1 MDLRIVYLLDSNEPW
16 TRYCTLVDILDFP
29 EGDPEVESAR
39 QEMMAHPQIQE
50 LIGKAGTWPGYPL
63 KRHNDARHPLYA
75 ISTLADFGLQ
85 ADDPGIEDIISRVM
99 KHTSS
104 EGMLE
109 TQVLIPRAFGG
120 TDKEDW
126 TWLLCDSPTLLY
138 SLLTFQGADQAN
150 LAPAVNYLSELVYE
164 NGWHCTAS
172 PDLGKFKGP
181 GRREEPCPIA
191 NIYALK
197 SLGVRTVISVSAVGS
212 LREQIEPRH
221 FVVPDQLIDRTRGTR
236 RSTFCGDGVVVHT
249 GFGDPFC
256 PVLRDVLVESAR
268 DAGTVVHP
276 GGTLVVME
284 GPAFSTRAE
293 SFLYRSWGASIIGM
307 TALPEAKLAREAG
320 LCYAILAMSTDYD
333 VWHETEEDVTI
344 ETVIANVQANAENA
358 RKILGL
364 ALGRLE
370 STDLSGCDCC
380 AGSDTVMTSPQ
391 RRNPRKMEDI
401 SLILER

>member
-1 MDLRIVYLLDSNEPW
+1 MDLRIAYLLDSNEPW
-16 TRYCTLVDILDFP
+16 TRYRTLVDILDFP

-39 QEMMAHPQIQE
+39 QEMMAHPQVQE

-85 ADDPGIEDIISRVM
+85 ADDPGIEDIISRVV
-99 KHTSS
+99 KHTSP

-150 LAPAVNYLSELVYE
+150 LAPAVNFLSELVYE

-191 NIYALK
+191 NVYALK
-197 SLGVRTVISVSAVGS
+197 SLSTADRKYVKASKIGTEMLLHHWEIRKEKKYFLFGMGTDFSKLKYPFVWYDILHVVDVLSRFPWVHND
-212 LREQIEPRH
+212 PR
-221 FVVPDQLIDRTRGTR
+221 FKEMLDAITTQADENGRYTANSMYMAWKGWSFADKKNPSPWI
-236 RSTFCGDGVVVHT
+236 TFL
-249 GFGDPFC
+249 
-256 PVLRDVLVESAR
+256 VLRIQKRMAVL
-268 DAGTVVHP
+268 
-276 GGTLVVME
+276 
-284 GPAFSTRAE
+284 
-293 SFLYRSWGASIIGM
+293 
-307 TALPEAKLAREAG
+307 
-320 LCYAILAMSTDYD
+320 
-333 VWHETEEDVTI
+333 
-344 ETVIANVQANAENA
+344 
-358 RKILGL
+358 
-364 ALGRLE
+364 
-370 STDLSGCDCC
+370 
-380 AGSDTVMTSPQ
+380 
-391 RRNPRKMEDI
+391 
-401 SLILER
+401 